1 MQHYPMSA
9 VGFAID
15 EEVAKQLGLSHEYEV
30 WDSEWDYDS
39 FCMEFDYLYGVYP
52 DKIQRFEYS
61 RGGEVQGLSGF
72 EYDCTYVIFD
82 ESRVGTEEWLSML
95 HKLEE
100 HQVFIE
106 EGSWSELG

>member
-39 FCMEFDYLYGVYP
+39 FCMEFDYLY
-52 DKIQRFEYS
+52 DS
-61 RGGEVQGLSGF
+61 AL
-72 EYDCTYVIFD
+72 
-82 ESRVGTEEWLSML
+82 
-95 HKLEE
+95 
-100 HQVFIE
+100 
-106 EGSWSELG
+106 

>member
-39 FCMEFDYLYGVYP
+39 FCMEFDYLYAVE
-52 DKIQRFEYS
+52 R
-61 RGGEVQGLSGF
+61 
-72 EYDCTYVIFD
+72 C
-82 ESRVGTEEWLSML
+82 RVLVVLSMIAL
-95 HKLEE
+95 MLFLMR
-100 HQVFIE
+100 VA
-106 EGSWSELG
+106 